1 MISEWLV
8 YPQVIQVYQG
18 CRQGGFRRF
27 TVLLYSD
34 ILYEIPNICIYRDTN
49 RFAWQK
55 SICVTKIDLRDTNQF
70 ATLQNMCMYTFN
82 AFNGYVILIV

>member
-27 TVLLYSD
+27 TVLLYRVIFYMKFQISA
-34 ILYEIPNICIYRDTN
+34 YT
-49 RFAWQK
+49 
-55 SICVTKIDLRDTNQF
+55 VTQIDLRDTNQF
-70 ATLQNMCMYTFN
+70 ATLQTMCMHTFN